1 MNDNQKAVV
10 HLAAIPFQAAVH
22 SRVDSALKQN
32 GVGTVGRS
40 IAQLILLGIGI
51 WAHGAIE
58 NS

>member
-10 HLAAIPFQAAVH
+10 HLAAIPVQVAIH
-22 SRVDSALKQN
+22 SRVESTLKQN